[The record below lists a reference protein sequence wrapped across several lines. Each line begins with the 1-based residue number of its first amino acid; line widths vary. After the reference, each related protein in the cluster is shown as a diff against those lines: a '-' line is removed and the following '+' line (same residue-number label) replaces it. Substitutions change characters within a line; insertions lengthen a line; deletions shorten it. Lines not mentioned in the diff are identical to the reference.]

1 MQRIGNGLLIA
12 GIVAIVIGL
21 LGLLSML
28 ANRLGVAF
36 VFPVKPWYGPFLG
49 GVVLAAVGWFVRRR

>member
-1 MQRIGNGLLIA
+1 MQRIGNGLLLTGA
-12 GIVAIVIGL
+12 VAIVIGL

-28 ANRLGVAF
+28 ANWLGVAF

-49 GVVLAAVGWFVRRR
+49 GVLLTAIGWFVRRK

>member
-1 MQRIGNGLLIA
+1 MQRIGNGLLLTGA
-12 GIVAIVIGL
+12 VAMAIGL

-28 ANRLGVAF
+28 ANRLGIAF

-49 GVVLAAVGWFVRRR
+49 GIVLAAIGWFVRRK